1 LGFKDNATN
10 TGSFEWTIGENDN
23 ITLDLIE
30 KDPRIFF
37 QLNDA
42 TGADSFT
49 LDSRAFLVLGT
60 SENSTATNT
69 PPSPT
74 PTPSAT
80 SSTAIS
86 THTTSSST
94 VSASPAP
101 PAHGLSQAEKVGVGI
116 GIPFVVFCLG
126 LLAFI
131 AFQLRRKKKNGNVG
145 GSGIT
150 EYRSEL
156 ENAHAQRNTML
167 SYRSGQTES
176 VLPYGGHG
184 QGPRQELPEK

>member
-30 KDPRIFF
+30 KDPRMFF

-42 TGADSFT
+42 TGADTFT
-49 LDSRAFLVLGT
+49 LDSRAFLVLGS

-74 PTPSAT
+74 
-80 SSTAIS
+80 SSTASS

-101 PAHGLSQAEKVGVGI
+101 PAHGLSQAGKVGVGI
-116 GIPFVVFCLG
+116 GIPFVVLCLCF
-126 LLAFI
+126 LAFI
-131 AFQLRRKKKNGNVG
+131 AFQLRRKKHGNVG

-156 ENAHAQRNTML
+156 ENAQAQRNTML
-167 SYRSGQTES
+167 SYRSGQTEP
-176 VLPYGGHG
+176 VLPYGSYG

>member
-1 LGFKDNATN
+1 LGLKDNATN

-30 KDPRIFF
+30 KDPRMFF

-42 TGADSFT
+42 TGADTFT
-49 LDSRAFLVLGT
+49 LDSRAFLVLGS
-60 SENSTATNT
+60 SENSSATNT

-74 PTPSAT
+74 PTPSPT
-80 SSTAIS
+80 SSTATS

-101 PAHGLSQAEKVGVGI
+101 PAHGLSQAGKVGVGI
-116 GIPFVVFCLG
+116 GIPFVVLCLG

-131 AFQLRRKKKNGNVG
+131 AFQLRRKNSNIG
-145 GSGIT
+145 GSGIP

-156 ENAHAQRNTML
+156 ENSQGQRNTML
-167 SYRSGQTES
+167 SYRSGQTEP
-176 VLPYGGHG
+176 VLPYG